1 MSLLITL
8 STAMPAPS
16 GQSHHALQQI
26 ALAEALRQG
35 FTGPRKLSWAT
46 GSAWWFQTPG
56 MPVGRGSGACVSQGQ
71 RFAASV
77 GAFHWR
83 GLAGD
88 EALHRLLARAEHP
101 RDLPLDELSGSF
113 AMLFGGPKGVWLFND
128 TLGLHKI
135 YASALGALRSSSLMV
150 CRAALR
156 RPTLRRMRAQEYVLF
171 GATHGPQTP
180 LEGLDICAPSSALN
194 LETGEAFLL
203 HPPQRLRQPLS
214 VATAE
219 QGVDAVT
226 AAIAQEFAQLGQAF
240 APDIGMALSGG
251 FDSRL
256 LLAAMDHVQVTPQL
270 YVYGKPA
277 DEDVV
282 IAKSVAQRLGL
293 PILCTDKSMQ
303 ARQLPALNAR
313 QLKDNYAF
321 FDGLP
326 IDGVFDRGMDQQSRL
341 QQVQGGRLN
350 LNGGGGEILRNFFYL
365 PEGHYSAANVVGAFY
380 SGWLDEVFPSAQ
392 ERRQF
397 VLAMQDSVLDALGL
411 ESGSATAR
419 QRPLARAEI
428 ELVYTQFRLR
438 YWMGRNNSMAA
449 RYGRFMTPLVTPRL
463 VALAAPL
470 PIAWKDCGALE
481 AAVISRL
488 SPRVAAGPSAYG
500 FAFDAGPRW
509 RDRLAMATT
518 LHRPVWLRHHSLRV
532 RRWLG
537 RAPSAQ
543 VPAEWRDAAPGLPA
557 PDWINPAALCAPEQL
572 NRLLTLQGL
581 LDADVCGVAT
591 AD

>member
-8 STAMPAPS
+8 STAVPAPV

-26 ALAEALRQG
+26 ALAEARRQG
-35 FTGPRKLSWAT
+35 FADPHKLSWST
-46 GSAWWFQTPG
+46 GDAWWFQTPG
-56 MPVGRGSGACVSQGQ
+56 MRPGRGSGACVSQGQ
-71 RFAASV
+71 RFVASV

-83 GLAGD
+83 GLTGD
-88 EALHRLLARAEHP
+88 EVLHRLMARAEHP

-113 AMLFGGPKGVWLFND
+113 AMLFGGPQGVWLFND

-135 YASALGALRSSSLMV
+135 YASALGALHSSSLLV

-156 RPTLRRMRAQEYVLF
+156 APSLRRMRAQEYVLF
-171 GATHGPQTP
+171 GATHGPHTP
-180 LEGLDICAPSSALN
+180 LEGLDICAPNSALS
-194 LETGEAFLL
+194 LETGKSFQL
-203 HPPQRLRQPLS
+203 HSPKRLRQPLS

-219 QGVDAVT
+219 QGVDAVAT
-226 AAIAQEFAQLGQAF
+226 VIAQQFAHLGQAF

-256 LLAAMDHVQVTPQL
+256 LLAALDHVQVTPEL

-282 IAKSVAQRLGL
+282 IARSVARRLGF
-293 PILCTDKSMQ
+293 PIVCTDKSVQ
-303 ARQLPALNAR
+303 ALQLPALSSR

-326 IDGVFDRGMDQQSRL
+326 NDGVFDRGMDRLSRL

-365 PEGHYSAANVVGAFY
+365 PEGRYSAAEVVGAFY
-380 SGWLDEVFPSAQ
+380 SGWLNEVFPSAQ
-392 ERRQF
+392 ERQQF

-419 QRPLARAEI
+419 QQPLARAEI

-449 RYGRFMTPLVTPRL
+449 RYGRFMTPLVTPQLVSL
-463 VALAAPL
+463 VAPMPL
-470 PIAWKDCGALE
+470 AWKDCGALE

-500 FAFDAGPRW
+500 FAFDSGPRLQ
-509 RDRLAMATT
+509 DRMAMATT
-518 LHRPVWLRHHSLRV
+518 LYRPVWLRHHALRV

-537 RAPSAQ
+537 RAPSAS
-543 VPAEWRDAAPGLPA
+543 VPSEWRDAAPGLPT
-557 PDWINPAALCAPEQL
+557 PDWINPAALCASEQL

-581 LDADVCGVAT
+581 LDAEVCGVAKEI
-591 AD
+591 